1 MNVVFLCGMIFIQY
15 FIQMIIICFLLKRD
29 FVPSERKEEKQQ
41 KLKLKKK
48 MKCVGDFSIV

>member
-1 MNVVFLCGMIFIQY
+1 MNVVFSCGMIFIQY

-41 KLKLKKK
+41 KLKKIFLNK
-48 MKCVGDFSIV
+48 